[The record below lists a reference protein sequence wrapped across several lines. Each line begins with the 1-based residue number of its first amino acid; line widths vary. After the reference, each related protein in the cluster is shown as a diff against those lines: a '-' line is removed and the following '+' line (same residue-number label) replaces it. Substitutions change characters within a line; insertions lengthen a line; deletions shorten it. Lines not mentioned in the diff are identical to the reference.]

1 MERKANILMTELL
14 MDNRKKEEMINIWP
28 TKSSIYSQN
37 SIPFSYLLDLSV
49 LFYSV
54 VCLMYPYKWQR
65 SIDGD

>member
-54 VCLMYPYKWQR
+54 VCLMYPYK
-65 SIDGD
+65 